1 MSPGHIKLEASL
13 DKEVSDNSA
22 ILSLTYLNKMCQV
35 VSDPM
40 ITVSSYEGNGQYFV
54 SIYQEMADLMV
65 LVVSFISRL
74 KDEKNV
80 SQAGFKLEKEFA
92 CYKNI

>member
-1 MSPGHIKLEASL
+1 MNLINIFWYSRNSVRLAIRKLTYAPEAPAPQPSAEAKKDFMMSPGHIKLEASL

-40 ITVSSYEGNGQYFV
+40 ITVSSYEGNG
-54 SIYQEMADLMV
+54 
-65 LVVSFISRL
+65 
-74 KDEKNV
+74 
-80 SQAGFKLEKEFA
+80 
-92 CYKNI
+92 